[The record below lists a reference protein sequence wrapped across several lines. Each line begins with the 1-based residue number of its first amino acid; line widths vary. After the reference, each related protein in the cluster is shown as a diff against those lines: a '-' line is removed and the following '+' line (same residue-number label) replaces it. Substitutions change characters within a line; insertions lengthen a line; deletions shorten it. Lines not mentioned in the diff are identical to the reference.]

1 MWEDLKLT
9 LYPVVF
15 HNTLTTNVVECLSQP
30 LPQKRPLEENE
41 SGIFHAYTALKLFT
55 MEMNYDEGVSTLSR
69 SEKAPEVNMA
79 NIIPGPSPVRLLH
92 PTQAKCY

>member
-1 MWEDLKLT
+1 
-9 LYPVVF
+9 
-15 HNTLTTNVVECLSQP
+15 
-30 LPQKRPLEENE
+30 
-41 SGIFHAYTALKLFT
+41 

-69 SEKAPEVNMA
+69 PEKAPEVNMA